1 MKIRFQFVITILASA
16 FLVACGGGGGDG
28 GGGSSS
34 PPAALSISTQPTPQ
48 SATAGQTATFT
59 VTAAGGSTP
68 YSYQWMKN
76 GAEIAGG
83 TSSGYTTPVTTIAD
97 NGSQFSV
104 RITDSSGA
112 TITSSN
118 ALLSVQASN
127 IGHLIISEVSSCG
140 TSNSITSSISGT
152 IIPCWLEVYNP
163 TSATINLSGYQL
175 KSSSLDLASLTLITQ
190 TTYTLGSFNVPPYG
204 YVIIA
209 GNNSNMVQRGSQMLL
224 VSSGTQ
230 VPYWTANG
238 FIEILNNNL
247 TVDFVRFGT
256 STQVPVTASKW
267 TSVSVAALPYGT
279 SSYGNAIVR
288 PYPIT
293 ADTDSANDWSTVNWV
308 TTAGRNDVPPNAV
321 DADADGIPDSAEVSG
336 GTFAGLDLY
345 AMGARTNQRDIFIE
359 VDYMNSTDPGVI
371 PRSESLT
378 NVVSAFSTQNIAVH
392 FDAGTMFSS
401 SFSQAS
407 FNLGQGSNMVPYEK
421 CVTFDETTCTQN
433 TSSRRSIWDW
443 KDEYFDL
450 RRRSVFH
457 YLLFGNSQLANGAR
471 GSSGLGELPGNDFII
486 TMGNWGFTISPGI
499 PINQL
504 INVQASTVMHEL
516 GHNLGLLHGGNENIN
531 NKPNYWSIM
540 NYTYQLN
547 GLASDP
553 TASTAYQ
560 RWRYANGDG
569 TPAYCSMVNSVCG
582 APSQFVMNYSNGSG
596 LALNEAA
603 LQEANNVGRGS
614 TSGAYADWNMNGALN
629 LNALSID
636 LNGDGVKTTLTDYND
651 WGNLLL
657 PFARYPDGNTGAKFL
672 SNSINQPS
680 LSNPIFDDRQ
690 PVAPETPPPASFF
703 EEMRRAR

>member
-1 MKIRFQFVITILASA
+1 MKIYIKYAVTILGSA
-16 FLVACGGGGGDG
+16 FLMACGGGGGG

-76 GAEIAGG
+76 GAAIPGG
-83 TSSGYTTPVTTIAD
+83 TSSGYTTPVTTTAD

-104 RITDSSGA
+104 KITDSSGS
-112 TITSSN
+112 TLTSSN

-127 IGHLIISEVSSCG
+127 IGHIIITEVSSCYY
-140 TSNSITSSISGT
+140 TY
-152 IIPCWLEVYNP
+152 IPCWFEVYNP
-163 TSATINLSGYQL
+163 TSATINLSDYQV
-175 KSSSLDLASLTLITQ
+175 KSSSVNASGGAVGTQ
-190 TTYTLGSFNVPPYG
+190 TYSLGSFDVPPDG

-209 GNNSNMVQRGSQMLL
+209 GNTSNMVQRGLQMLL

-230 VPYWTANG
+230 VPFWTANG

-267 TSVSVAALPYGT
+267 TGASVVALPYGT

-308 TTAGRNDVPPNAV
+308 TAAGRNDVPPNAV

-378 NVVSAFSTQNIAVH
+378 KVVAAFSAQNIAVH
-392 FDAGTMFSS
+392 FDSGILFSP
-401 SFSQAS
+401 SFSQIS

-421 CVTFDETTCTQN
+421 CVTFDQTTCTQN

-457 YLLFGNSQLANGAR
+457 YLLFGNSQLANGAA
-471 GSSGLGELPGNDFII
+471 GPSGLGELPGNDYII
-486 TMGNWGFTISPGI
+486 TMGNWGFATSPGV

-504 INVQASTVMHEL
+504 INMQASTVMHEL
-516 GHNLGLLHGGNENIN
+516 GHNLGLQHGGNEDVNY
-531 NKPNYWSIM
+531 KPNYWSIM
-540 NYTYQLN
+540 NYLYQLN

-560 RWRYANGDG
+560 RWRYNNGNG
-569 TPAYCSMVNSVCG
+569 TPVPCSMVNSRCDST
-582 APSQFVMNYSNGSG
+582 SQFVMSYSNGSG
-596 LALNEAA
+596 SSLNESA
-603 LQEANNVGRGS
+603 LQEANNIGRGS
-614 TSGAYADWNMNGALN
+614 ASSAYADWNLNGALN
-629 LNALSID
+629 LNPLSID

-657 PFARYPDGNTGAKFL
+657 PFARYYGGNTGAKQL
-672 SNSINQPS
+672 LDSTPKPELI
-680 LSNPIFDDRQ
+680 NPIFDDRQ
-690 PVAPETPPPASFF
+690 PVATETAPPPSLFD
-703 EEMRRAR
+703 EIRRAR